1 VCRRWRGC
9 GSSCPPGTHCSGS
22 RSHGSLAAP
31 GCTRRSRSPTAF
43 GAADGSLRIGSSGER
58 QRWQGIERR
67 QRRGVGEGKASEKER
82 QLAPFAPN
90 AWRSRAPSAAAPD
103 STASSPRPT
112 AIISN
117 SATTCCSR
125 GGERCKRH
133 KRQTAN
139 ARAKQGQR
147 AGQAGARARGG

>member
-1 VCRRWRGC
+1 MCRRWRGC

-22 RSHGSLAAP
+22 RSHGNLAQ
-31 GCTRRSRSPTAF
+31 GYTRRSRSPTAA
-43 GAADGSLRIGSSGER
+43 GGSLRSGSSGEQ

-67 QRRGVGEGKASEKER
+67 QRRVVGKGKASEKER
-82 QLAPFAPN
+82 QLAPFVPN
-90 AWRSRAPSAAAPD
+90 ARRSRATSASAPD
-103 STASSPRPT
+103 STASSQRPT

-133 KRQTAN
+133 KHHTAN
-139 ARAKQGQR
+139 AHAKQGQR
-147 AGQAGARARGG
+147 ADQTGARARGG